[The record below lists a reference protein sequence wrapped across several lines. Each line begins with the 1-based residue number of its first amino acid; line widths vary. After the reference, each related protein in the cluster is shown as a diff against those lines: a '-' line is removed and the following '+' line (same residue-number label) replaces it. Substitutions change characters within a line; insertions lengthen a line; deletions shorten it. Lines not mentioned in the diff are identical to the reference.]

1 MVDLPAIRRI
11 VTENRR
17 YFQFSPNKDSEMISS
32 LPNYR
37 PFFSPFPH
45 IPPAREP
52 FVKVVISMHKVIM
65 AVAVEECS
73 FAQILE
79 PDRSEMEIRAFASI
93 KKVTWDKL
101 LVSKAE
107 IILK

>member
-1 MVDLPAIRRI
+1 MSRKCL
-11 VTENRR
+11 
-17 YFQFSPNKDSEMISS
+17 
-32 LPNYR
+32 
-37 PFFSPFPH
+37 
-45 IPPAREP
+45 
-52 FVKVVISMHKVIM
+52 
-65 AVAVEECS
+65 
-73 FAQILE
+73 FAQILG

>member
-1 MVDLPAIRRI
+1 
-11 VTENRR
+11 
-17 YFQFSPNKDSEMISS
+17 MISS

-37 PFFSPFPH
+37 LFFSSFPH
-45 IPPAREP
+45 IPPAREL

-65 AVAVEECS
+65 AVTVEECL
-73 FAQILE
+73 FAQILGA
-79 PDRSEMEIRAFASI
+79 DRSEMEIRAFASI

>member
-1 MVDLPAIRRI
+1 
-11 VTENRR
+11 
-17 YFQFSPNKDSEMISS
+17 
-32 LPNYR
+32 
-37 PFFSPFPH
+37 
-45 IPPAREP
+45 
-52 FVKVVISMHKVIM
+52 MHKVIM
-65 AVAVEECS
+65 AVTVEECLFLL
-73 FAQILE
+73 FAQILG